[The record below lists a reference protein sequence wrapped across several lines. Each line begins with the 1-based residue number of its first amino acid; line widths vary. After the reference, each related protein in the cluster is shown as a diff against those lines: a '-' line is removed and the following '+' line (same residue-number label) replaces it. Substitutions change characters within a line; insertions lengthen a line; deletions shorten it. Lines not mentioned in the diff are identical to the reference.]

1 MKYIVTVALRYIQRQ
16 KTRTFMTF
24 LSIAVASF
32 IIGMVCLF
40 ANTAIDSGK
49 NYIIDTEGSWE
60 VDVSDVFFDEENPSE
75 LLKRMSEHV
84 VTDEIFCIDCAQI
97 YSSRMTM
104 LEENSVI
111 FFEIDFGEKQNFYT
125 DFLINY
131 RNYGN
136 SDIIKSEVIGG
147 DVQKDLI
154 GSLKK
159 DVIMIPESLR
169 QYGYDIGDEIEL
181 TITPMYCKVDMES
194 DYVSEKFP
202 NIGGFDLPKIVKNA
216 ISNNIE
222 NSVLSEYNVGTP
234 VSVGYEVGGFYS
246 ESDINANDR
255 NFDVFVLLTSNG
267 SHDILEDVMFNSE
280 ELADCEVTYSRD
292 IETYITVNDNV
303 NIQEGVETLLI
314 NCGYPKERTNDM
326 VFHTE
331 LLALEG
337 KLAYSVVVYAPLIFF
352 CLFFVVLIW
361 LLVRMVI
368 DNAFE
373 ISAQERTAQFALL
386 RIVGASKKQMK
397 AFVFCEALF
406 YIIFAIPAGMIMAF
420 SISKCVIYFIKKS
433 GVDFIECSVH
443 PVIILIGIFICIV
456 SVLISSYT
464 SAFWKSRKKS
474 LVESQTAHYKFKKN
488 SSKNVKCKK
497 KRKIKNIK
505 SPAFILRYTRKNI
518 SRTRGRFIISVAAM
532 SIGVTAFSLLMSVVF
547 SAKELYAKDNYEMMD
562 FSMWFHYIDRE
573 EAENM
578 VEIYEKFN
586 QNKFVEKIYLN
597 SSFNIKTDS
606 DMVKVDSPKYS
617 KNNYKSINL
626 NIVNEEEYRKSYQQ
640 KTKVT
645 YEQLANSDEA
655 IMVIG
660 ESISLNFKENKT
672 PSINNIKIADI
683 IDYKY
688 YSEYLEMILT
698 YDTYKKMTSVF
709 EEQSNSSMRSLSLG
723 VKVHSDVDHYDAV
736 TEIKKLAEESG
747 HIYEFE
753 DMYFGCTGLKSFMS
767 GISILI
773 CMFIGAMWLSGIIT
787 MSNSIN
793 TSVLNRKE
801 EFISMRAV
809 GMTKKKLFALVH
821 VESGIFVLTSSV
833 IGIFISSA
841 FYITA
846 LNDFP
851 VKCMLISAIIVF
863 VLNIVF
869 GAIATIPAVR
879 TVRDK
884 VKVNSIE

>member
-1 MKYIVTVALRYIQRQ
+1 
-16 KTRTFMTF
+16 
-24 LSIAVASF
+24 
-32 IIGMVCLF
+32 
-40 ANTAIDSGK
+40 
-49 NYIIDTEGSWE
+49 
-60 VDVSDVFFDEENPSE
+60 
-75 LLKRMSEHV
+75 
-84 VTDEIFCIDCAQI
+84 
-97 YSSRMTM
+97 
-104 LEENSVI
+104 
-111 FFEIDFGEKQNFYT
+111 
-125 DFLINY
+125 
-131 RNYGN
+131 
-136 SDIIKSEVIGG
+136 
-147 DVQKDLI
+147 
-154 GSLKK
+154 
-159 DVIMIPESLR
+159 
-169 QYGYDIGDEIEL
+169 
-181 TITPMYCKVDMES
+181 
-194 DYVSEKFP
+194 
-202 NIGGFDLPKIVKNA
+202 
-216 ISNNIE
+216 
-222 NSVLSEYNVGTP
+222 
-234 VSVGYEVGGFYS
+234 
-246 ESDINANDR
+246 
-255 NFDVFVLLTSNG
+255 
-267 SHDILEDVMFNSE
+267 MFKSE

-547 SAKELYAKDNYEMMD
+547 SAKELYARNFFEGYD
-562 FSMWFHYIDRE
+562 FYVYLDYVNKNDDVI
-573 EAENM
+573 
-578 VEIYEKFN
+578 EIYDKLNKNKYIEKMLFS
-586 QNKFVEKIYLN
+586 
-597 SSFNIKTDS
+597 SSFSIKTDS
-606 DMVKVDSPKYS
+606 DMITID
-617 KNNYKSINL
+617 NYKYDIKHVDISV
-626 NIVNEEEYRKSYQQ
+626 VNKEAYEVYYNKDTEISYEELTQ
-640 KTKVT
+640 
-645 YEQLANSDEA
+645 SDEVL
-655 IMVIG
+655 MMIG
-660 ESISLNFKENKT
+660 EKVNLNFKDNKI
-672 PSINNIKIADI
+672 PFINNLKIADV
-683 IDYKY
+683 IDEGY
-688 YSEYLEMILT
+688 YAEYIQVVIT
-698 YDTYKKMTSVF
+698 YDTFKKMVSVF
-709 EEQSNSSMRSLSLG
+709 KEQEGVVRLSLSIG
-723 VKVHSDVDHYDAV
+723 TKVNDNIKHKDASS
-736 TEIKKLAEESG
+736 EIKRFAEETG
-747 HIYEFE
+747 VLYEIE

-851 VKCMLISAIIVF
+851 VKCMLISAIVVF

>member
-104 LEENSVI
+104 SEENSFV
-111 FFEIDFGEKQNFYT
+111 FFKIDFDGNQESYT
-125 DFLINY
+125 DVLINY
-131 RNYGN
+131 KNYGN
-136 SDIIKSEVIGG
+136 SDIFKNEIMENY
-147 DVQKDLI
+147 VQKALI
-154 GSLKK
+154 DSFEKN
-159 DVIMIPESLR
+159 VIMIPESFR

-194 DYVSEKFP
+194 DYMRQNFP
-202 NIGGFDLPKIVKNA
+202 GALKWEISQIVEDA
-216 ISNNIE
+216 INN
-222 NSVLSEYNVGTP
+222 NFKDRVLSEYNDGMSI
-234 VSVGYEVGGFYS
+234 SVRYRICGFYNK
-246 ESDINANDR
+246 SDIIDDR
-255 NFDVFVLLTSNG
+255 NMGAFILITGNNSHNVLEEVIAKN
-267 SHDILEDVMFNSE
+267 E
-280 ELADCEVTYSRD
+280 ELADKYDRD
-292 IETYITVNDNV
+292 IEAYITVNDNV
-303 NIQEGVETLLI
+303 YIQDGVETLLKDL
-314 NCGYPKERTNDM
+314 GYRGEITNSM
-326 VFHTE
+326 FHTM

-337 KLAYSVVVYAPLIFF
+337 KFAYSVAVFAPLIAY
-352 CLFFVVLIW
+352 LMIYVILIW
-361 LLVRMVI
+361 LLTRLVI

-406 YIIFAIPAGMIMAF
+406 YIILAIPAGIIFAF
-420 SISKCVIYFIKKS
+420 AVSKCVIHFIKKS

-443 PVIILIGIFICIV
+443 PVIIFIGVFVCIV

-464 SAFWKSRKKS
+464 SAFWKARKKT

-488 SSKNVKCKK
+488 RAKNVKCKK

-505 SPAFILRYTRKNI
+505 SISFILRYTQKNI
-518 SRTRGRFIISVAAM
+518 SRTRGRFIISVAAI
-532 SIGVTAFSLLMSVVF
+532 SIGVIAFSLLISVVL
-547 SAKELYAKDNYEMMD
+547 SVKELYTRNIYEIND
-562 FSMWFHYIDRE
+562 FYVQPYYIDKENAEDIIEVYE
-573 EAENM
+573 ELKKSE
-578 VEIYEKFN
+578 YFEK
-586 QNKFVEKIYLN
+586 E
-597 SSFNIKTDS
+597 SFSLSFEYMTTYS
-606 DMVKVDSPKYS
+606 DMINISSHNPDLKYIYIS
-617 KNNYKSINL
+617 LEVIDKGLYES
-626 NIVNEEEYRKSYQQ
+626 VYQ
-640 KTKVT
+640 KATDIS
-645 YEQLANSDEA
+645 YEQLVQSDEVL
-655 IMVIG
+655 IVSG
-660 ESISLNFKENKT
+660 ENVNLNFKDNKI
-672 PSINNIKIADI
+672 PFINNLKIADVI
-683 IDYKY
+683 SGKNHAGYIN
-688 YSEYLEMILT
+688 IVIA
-698 YDTYKKMTSVF
+698 YDTYKKMISVF
-709 EEQSNSSMRSLSLG
+709 KEHKNVIYGDISIVLKANANSKHRE
-723 VKVHSDVDHYDAV
+723 AV
-736 TEIKKLAEESG
+736 TEIKKIAEKSG
-747 HIYEFE
+747 MIYELE
-753 DMYFGCTGLKSFMS
+753 DMYYGCTGLKSFMS
-767 GISILI
+767 GISILV

-863 VLNIVF
+863 VLNMVF